1 MSESQ
6 FNLLLLLL
14 FFTLATPTAT
24 NNRGTTHDADDGH
37 LFDSENEPHQP
48 LVMYVNDIPLHTII
62 RASSDPLAL
71 GRQQCEELLEN
82 GRVQEENLKKCSE
95 EFATALRPHI
105 AELREDIEQ
114 NRERTTF
121 NGEQQTSFLMHI
133 NLSEALQTAQE
144 SCHKMQV
151 NKDGN
156 PRHGAGIVGIHWLF
170 NPEQPELCG
179 VEHDAIFAKFGVG
192 QWLGSRVHVNDFL
205 GTRTNY
211 DLDCLTP
218 SVVPSRR
225 MDCELYDRVA
235 REGNWQEPIPSL
247 YPSLD
252 EEYFEWLDVLKA
264 VDATPQDEA
273 SSAQVLVVVEVGA
286 AHGITHHP
294 LRHRKNKNEMSRR
307 RGLFESARFRK
318 CVVGRVL
325 W

>member
-1 MSESQ
+1 MPDKLSERQ

-14 FFTLATPTAT
+14 FFTLATT
-24 NNRGTTHDADDGH
+24 NNRGPAHDADDGR

-48 LVMYVNDIPLHTII
+48 LVMYVNDIPLHTVL

-82 GRVQEENLKKCSE
+82 GRVQEENLNKCSE

-156 PRHGAGIVGIHWLF
+156 STTTGAGIVGIHWLL

-179 VEHDAIFAKFGVG
+179 VEHDAIFSKFGVG
-192 QWLGSRVHVNDFL
+192 QWLGTRGFVNDFL

-225 MDCELYDRVA
+225 IDCELYDRVA
-235 REGNWQEPIPSL
+235 REGSWQEPIPSL

-273 SSAQVLVVVEVGA
+273 SSAEVLVVVEVGA
-286 AHGITHHP
+286 AHGITYHP
-294 LRHRKNKNEMSRR
+294 LRHRKKQN
-307 RGLFESARFRK
+307 
-318 CVVGRVL
+318 
-325 W
+325 

>member
-1 MSESQ
+1 MADKLSQSQ

-14 FFTLATPTAT
+14 FFTLATPTTT
-24 NNRGTTHDADDGH
+24 NNRGPTHDADDGH
-37 LFDSENEPHQP
+37 LFDSENEPHQL
-48 LVMYVNDIPLHTII
+48 LVMYVNDIPLHTVI

-82 GRVQEENLKKCSE
+82 GRGQEENLKKCSE

-156 PRHGAGIVGIHWLF
+156 PTTTGAGIVGIHWLF

-179 VEHDAIFAKFGVG
+179 VEHDAIFSKFGVG
-192 QWLGSRVHVNDFL
+192 QWLGTRGFVNDFL

-235 REGNWQEPIPSL
+235 REGKWQEPIPSL

-264 VDATPQDEA
+264 VASTPQDEA

-286 AHGITHHP
+286 AHGITRHP
-294 LRHRKNKNEMSRR
+294 LRQRKNKNEMSRR
-307 RGLFESARFRK
+307 RGLFESARFH
-318 CVVGRVL
+318 VSV
-325 W
+325 